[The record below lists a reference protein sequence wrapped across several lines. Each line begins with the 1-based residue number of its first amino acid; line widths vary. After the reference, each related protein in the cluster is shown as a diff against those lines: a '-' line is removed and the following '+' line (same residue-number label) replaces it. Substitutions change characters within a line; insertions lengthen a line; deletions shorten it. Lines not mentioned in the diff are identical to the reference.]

1 MVLLKGDTLT
11 TCPLSCSFCC
21 RFLCDA
27 SSLAFLADHG
37 FDFNTCIK
45 QGVPYMPL
53 RTRDWQL
60 MQVNRAQDTTSD
72 LTLPLWFV

>member
-1 MVLLKGDTLT
+1 VLQEGLVKGDTPHTLPA
-11 TCPLSCSFCC
+11 CFSSCCC

-27 SSLAFLADHG
+27 SSLAFLAEHG

-45 QGVPYMPL
+45 EGVPYMPL

-60 MQVNRAQDTTSD
+60 MQVNRGQGTDS
-72 LTLPLWFV
+72 